1 MTTPRMTSPH
11 RYAELVGLLSSTY
24 RATTVAVD
32 TLEDA
37 DLDRRTRTEA
47 WTVRQLLF
55 HQLLDAQRALLVF
68 ATPDPG
74 PADTDA
80 VSYWS
85 AWTPGG
91 PDADAHA
98 HFVQRAADAYAGSRG
113 LRAQWRDT
121 SEAVLRAAAAHP
133 GSGCLATQGHVLD
146 VGDFVHTLAVEG
158 AVHHLDLTLEIP
170 SPGLP
175 DAALDLVGEVL
186 TGLLGQPLPSRW
198 SRREAVLKGTGRW
211 PLDEVDRG
219 ELGPAA
225 LCFPLFG

>member
-1 MTTPRMTSPH
+1 MTSPQ
-11 RYAELVGLLSSTY
+11 RYAVLVGLLGSTY

-32 TLEDA
+32 TLDDA
-37 DLDRRTRTEA
+37 DFERRTRTEA

-85 AWTPGG
+85 AWAPGG

-98 HFVQRAADAYAGSRG
+98 RFVQRASDAYAGPRG

-121 SEAVLRAAAAHP
+121 SEAVLRAAAAHI

-146 VGDFVHTLAVEG
+146 VSAFVHTLAVEG

-175 DAALDLVGEVL
+175 DAALDLVDEVL
-186 TGLLGQPLPSRW
+186 TGLLGEPLPSRW
-198 SRREAVLKGTGRW
+198 SRREAVLKGTGRS
-211 PLDEVDRG
+211 PLDDVDRG
-219 ELGPAA
+219 ELGPSADR
-225 LCFPLFG
+225 FPLFG